1 MADIF
6 GRSDQVYASGFE
18 KTDNQGVIIAGDD
31 IHLVQDFTITYN
43 QSVQPLYEVGSLR
56 VWFTAAPQ
64 AGTVALNTIIGGV
77 VESSLYDAESTDEN
91 TTTFRAGKR
100 TGVNDSLFAPNVCE
114 PREGTFAFDSCG
126 GGGVFTCE
134 GMVSTGVTVTGNSSL
149 GHTALAVSYNFVNL
163 KR

>member
-6 GRSDQVYASGFE
+6 GRADQVYVSGFE
-18 KTDNQGVIIAGDD
+18 KTDNQGVIIAGGD
-31 IHLVQDFTITYN
+31 IHLVQDFSISYN
-43 QSVQPLYEVGSLR
+43 QNVMPLYEVGSLR

-64 AGTVALNTIIGGV
+64 AGTVSLNTVIGGV
-77 VESSLYDAESTDEN
+77 VENAAYDAEQTDEN
-91 TTTFRAGKR
+91 TTRFTAAR
-100 TGVNDSLFAPNVCE
+100 TGINDKLFTPNVCD
-114 PREGTFAFDSCG
+114 PKEGTFAFDSCG

-134 GMVSTGVTVTGNSSL
+134 GMVCTGVTVTGNSTQ